1 MLKLTGDWQKHKGEE
16 YDESL
21 MKHPA
26 EKDAFV
32 APDKGSVVVPEA
44 PEPKTKEASPDEKT
58 EEAAE

>member
-1 MLKLTGDWQKHKGEE
+1 
-16 YDESL
+16 

-32 APDKGSVVVPEA
+32 ASEKGSVVVPEA
-44 PEPKTKEASPDEKT
+44 PEPKTKEASPDEKP